1 MRRCAIIFLL
11 WLCAASALT
20 AQPWWEGNR
29 VSPMYFG
36 PNALPVPD
44 MLDGRVAPRLY
55 AELAGDIH
63 KGFYGDM
70 TETVS
75 AKVNIPLFTPRALE
89 HFQPREYTERG
100 HQVGNVYVSVDI
112 HVFRERRIMPD
123 ISVRA
128 AIITASGDGDEYA
141 RYYDAP
147 GYFFDASV
155 GKSFRLGEG
164 FFRSVR
170 VAASGGF
177 LCWQVTQTGQN
188 DAVMYGLMASLSTS
202 VADLSCAWQGY
213 TGWIGNG
220 DRPMVLK
227 VSLSF
232 PVKGFRPLLAYECGL
247 RDWPFHHFRIGL
259 GYTF

>member
-1 MRRCAIIFLL
+1 M
-11 WLCAASALT
+11 
-20 AQPWWEGNR
+20 
-29 VSPMYFG
+29 
-36 PNALPVPD
+36 
-44 MLDGRVAPRLY
+44 
-55 AELAGDIH
+55 
-63 KGFYGDM
+63 
-70 TETVS
+70 
-75 AKVNIPLFTPRALE
+75 
-89 HFQPREYTERG
+89 
-100 HQVGNVYVSVDI
+100 GNVYVSVDI

-227 VSLSF
+227 ASLSF
-232 PVKGFRPLLAYECGL
+232 PVKGFRPLLAYEYGL